1 VAVAGCGASSSHS
14 EGGAR
19 SSPQP
24 TAAVFTRLGYR
35 FAPPAGWATIPGT
48 VDWGK
53 VGGPPVPGDPPFDTF
68 ELNTGNRF
76 ESVLFGSQAAP
87 PRISVHNWIAHLST
101 LGDLPT
107 DCSAVL
113 LQSAV
118 SLGGEAAISRVSWC
132 PPDGPDAVLDR
143 VFAIHHGQGW
153 MAVCLHK
160 FGGGHVTPQDW
171 QDQCMQHLRSFK
183 YLN

>member
-1 VAVAGCGASSSHS
+1 
-14 EGGAR
+14 
-19 SSPQP
+19 
-24 TAAVFTRLGYR
+24 
-35 FAPPAGWATIPGT
+35 
-48 VDWGK
+48 
-53 VGGPPVPGDPPFDTF
+53 VGGPPLPGGPQFDTF
-68 ELNTGNRF
+68 ELNTGTRF
-76 ESVLFGSQAAP
+76 ESVLFGRQAASP
-87 PRISVHNWIAHLST
+87 HISVNNWIAHLGT
-101 LGDLPT
+101 LGDIPR
-107 DCSAVL
+107 DCSTVL

-160 FGGGHVTPQDW
+160 SGGHVTPQDW
-171 QDQCMQHLRSFK
+171 QDQCLQRLRSFE